1 MREIKFRGKC
11 LDGGEWVYGDYHH
24 RVGGVHCIID
34 IQPDSQGKVV
44 YVVIQVDAD
53 TVGQFTGL
61 SDYDRAE
68 IFEGDIVKYS
78 YTHPVD
84 IGSFDGPKEQEETV
98 IGAVEYRNG
107 CFFIGV
113 YDIGSFDIDGME
125 IIGNIHDNPELLET
139 E

>member
-1 MREIKFRGKC
+1 MREIKFRAKR
-11 LDGGEWVYGDYHH
+11 LDNGEWVLGDLHLYTPYPHIH
-24 RVGGVHCIID
+24 FGFGNRAKID
-34 IQPDSQGKVV
+34 PDT
-44 YVVIQVDAD
+44 I
-53 TVGQFTGL
+53 GQFTGL
-61 SDYDRAE
+61 SDYDRVE
-68 IFEGDIVKYS
+68 IFEGDIVKCS

-113 YDIGSFDIDGME
+113 YDIGCFDIDEME
-125 IIGNIHDNPELLET
+125 VIGNIHDNPELLKT

>member
-1 MREIKFRGKC
+1 MREINFRGKRI
-11 LDGGEWVYGDYHH
+11 DNGEWVYGFVLFNKDKSEA
-24 RVGGVHCIID
+24 VIAKLTDTESVCE
-34 IQPDSQGKVV
+34 
-44 YVVIQVDAD
+44 YVFPD

-61 SDYDRAE
+61 SDYDRAD
-68 IFEGDIVKYS
+68 IFEGDIVKCS
-78 YTHPVD
+78 YTHPVG

-113 YDIGSFDIDGME
+113 YDIGSFDIDEME
-125 IIGNIHDNPELLET
+125 LIGNIHDNPELLKT

>member
-1 MREIKFRGKC
+1 MREIKFRGKTRN
-11 LDGGEWVYGDYHH
+11 GKWVYGYAAKFAHGSVPVILEDTEDGITP
-24 RVGGVHCIID
+24 RKII
-34 IQPDSQGKVV
+34 P
-44 YVVIQVDAD
+44 D

-61 SDYDRAE
+61 CDYDRTE
-68 IFEGDIVKYS
+68 IFEGDIVKCSYS
-78 YTHPVD
+78 RPVD

-113 YDIGSFDIDGME
+113 YDIGSFDIDE
-125 IIGNIHDNPELLET
+125 TEVIGNIYDNPELLKT